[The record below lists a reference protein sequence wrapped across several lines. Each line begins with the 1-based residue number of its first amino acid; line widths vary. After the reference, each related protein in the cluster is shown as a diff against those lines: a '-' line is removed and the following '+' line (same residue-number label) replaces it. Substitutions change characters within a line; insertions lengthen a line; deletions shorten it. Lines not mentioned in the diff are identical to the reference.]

1 MNLLRCF
8 LPILLGSIVLSQSV
22 SDASAQSWESVA
34 PQDAGFVAELP
45 DLLAKSY
52 TAGELPNLH
61 GVVVAR
67 GDKLVL
73 EQYFTGEDES
83 WGSSLGTITFGPEVM
98 HDLRSVSKSIVGLL
112 YGIALGEGKVPAIDA
127 PLVDQFPYKDLAG
140 DPDRRRIT
148 VKHALTMTLG
158 LKWDE
163 SLPYTDPR
171 NSEIA
176 MEMAK
181 DRYRYILEQP
191 IVSEPGSKW
200 HYSGGST
207 ALLAHLI
214 ARGTGQQLHDYAK
227 EKLFGPLGIDN
238 SHWTSGTNGEPAAA
252 SGLRL
257 TARDLARVGRM
268 ILNKGQW
275 NGNQIVPA
283 DWLAESFVQRVTSES
298 GLFYGY
304 QWWLGNGSASDRPWM
319 AGFGNGGQRLVM
331 IPHLDLVL
339 VVFAG
344 NYNDRDAWKLAVR
357 IMTEII
363 FPSLR

>member
-1 MNLLRCF
+1 MKMLRII
-8 LPILLGSIVLSQSV
+8 LPIVLGGMVLSHSL
-22 SDASAQSWESVA
+22 SSSMARAWETA
-34 PQDAGFVAELP
+34 KPEDAGFAAELP
-45 DLLAKSY
+45 ALLAKSY
-52 TAGELPNLH
+52 AAGELSNLH

-67 GDKLVL
+67 GGKLVL

-83 WGSSLGTITFGPEVM
+83 WGTSLGTVTFGPEVL
-98 HDLRSVSKSIVGLL
+98 HDLRSVSKSIVSLL
-112 YGIALGEGKVPAIDA
+112 YGIALADGKVPALDA
-127 PLVDQFPYKDLAG
+127 PLVDQFPYKDLAE
-140 DPDRRRIT
+140 DSDRRRMTIE
-148 VKHALTMTLG
+148 HALTMTLG

-191 IVSEPGSKW
+191 IVSEPGSTW

-214 ARGTGQQLHDYAK
+214 ARGTGQKLHEYAK

-238 SHWTSGTNGEPAAA
+238 SRWTSGTNGEPAAA

-257 TARDLARVGRM
+257 TARDLARIGRM
-268 ILNKGQW
+268 VVNKGKW
-275 NGNQIVPA
+275 NGKQVVPA
-283 DWLAESFVQRVTSES
+283 DWLAESFVQRVPSET
-298 GLFYGY
+298 GLLYGY
-304 QWWLGNGSASDRPWM
+304 QWWLGNGSRSGKPWI

-331 IPHLDLVL
+331 IPHLDLVI

-344 NYNDRDAWKLAVR
+344 NYNDRDAWKLSVH
-357 IMTEII
+357 IMTEIL